1 MTQHTE
7 PNGWKFVHKT
17 FFQTRPD
24 LLAQMKNNPDVQYS
38 VEHHVYWVRPE
49 SATHTLLILA
59 NAFPTIPPYTGGGP
73 SVLGIPR
80 NQLR

>member
-1 MTQHTE
+1 
-7 PNGWKFVHKT
+7 
-17 FFQTRPD
+17 
-24 LLAQMKNNPDVQYS
+24 MKNNPDVQYS

-49 SATHTLLILA
+49 SALHTLLILA
-59 NAFPTIPPYTGGGP
+59 DAWPKKTYTGGGP